1 MHIMRT
7 RTPPSTVP
15 APGDAAPAAPP
26 ADAAPAAP
34 SAAAGLDAAATKLD
48 DPAILKAAQE
58 HQPLFRLS
66 LRMRPGVSS
75 KFERYEAVYF
85 QEDGGRFSQEHTLK
99 FMLQQEYRLQLEIDD
114 LGRTLTNVISVVV
127 DQNPLKIDERRV
139 DFVEK
144 TCNHSFVVGGAWTP
158 THESSTQKGQRD
170 LVLIEV
176 EYMHG
181 SELQT
186 MTFTLQCKVYPEGKL
201 AKATKGKQLDVATCR
216 YDASKGKGD
225 ERWTFAEARPA

>member
-1 MHIMRT
+1 M
-7 RTPPSTVP
+7 
-15 APGDAAPAAPP
+15 
-26 ADAAPAAP
+26 
-34 SAAAGLDAAATKLD
+34 
-48 DPAILKAAQE
+48 
-58 HQPLFRLS
+58 
-66 LRMRPGVSS
+66 
-75 KFERYEAVYF
+75 
-85 QEDGGRFSQEHTLK
+85 
-99 FMLQQEYRLQLEIDD
+99 
-114 LGRTLTNVISVVV
+114 ISVVV

-170 LVLIEV
+170 LVLVEV

-186 MTFTLQCKVYPEGKL
+186 MTITLQCKVYPEGKL
-201 AKATKGKQLDVATCR
+201 AKTTKGKQLDVATCR